1 MATKSFHHTYFN
13 IPMRVLID
21 FNEVKKN
28 RSSLVPP
35 VRILLLLH
43 VKEHRKEPELGSQSK
58 DDD

>member
-1 MATKSFHHTYFN
+1 
-13 IPMRVLID
+13 MRVLID